1 MKKIIFRVL
10 VLILTFDLAGATSL
24 RTDISVAVNDGLAV
38 QTAVLSDSR
47 GGVFVEIPKNLVVTL
62 AGDQS
67 KFTGEILA
75 PAVIPRPKKKPR
87 ARMRELATF
96 EILADTAQALVFTD
110 KFALMSE
117 KSKRR
122 AEVLTP
128 EIFVGSR
135 TPNVFIPINTEVG
148 DPVLWQYEADS
159 GNWVRRGGKIT
170 ETAENDTLVFSAT
183 LNRTGIFSLFDEDPP
198 PSYVPAFPIDQIEM
212 ALPAPDFPDENL
224 ELNSGQNAQI
234 PPNVAENFQNPA
246 VNFGTSPPVN
256 PADFGG
262 FPPSLPESEIPA
274 IPDFVV
280 PAIDGG
286 ENSGEN
292 LGEVPAISAENLDE
306 NSDENFVPAADE
318 NLIENDESLSQ
329 NLEDETEL
337 SQNTLNQNL
346 PAPENAE
353 LPQSGFDSNENQ
365 PASSGF
371 SIPAALVLAGLILG
385 ASFYV
390 AFVGR
395 KS

>member
-1 MKKIIFRVL
+1 MKKIIFGVL

-47 GGVFVEIPKNLVVTL
+47 GGIFVEIPKNLVVTL

-246 VNFGTSPPVN
+246 VNFGIQ
-256 PADFGG
+256 PACKSSRFRGI
-262 FPPSLPESEIPA
+262 SPESSRIGSPCH
-274 IPDFVV
+274 
-280 PAIDGG
+280 
-286 ENSGEN
+286 S
-292 LGEVPAISAENLDE
+292 
-306 NSDENFVPAADE
+306 
-318 NLIENDESLSQ
+318 
-329 NLEDETEL
+329 
-337 SQNTLNQNL
+337 
-346 PAPENAE
+346 
-353 LPQSGFDSNENQ
+353 
-365 PASSGF
+365 
-371 SIPAALVLAGLILG
+371 
-385 ASFYV
+385 
-390 AFVGR
+390 
-395 KS
+395 